1 MKKLILLVIVSLVAF
16 ISADECKAQYDTLK
30 FGDFGITSIN
40 PKSFTSVGG
49 AVWVDVENPQ
59 VGFKVSEIYGKLY
72 HNGVPMIEG
81 RADDYY
87 VPTGTGKLHITGV
100 ASLCPGTSVLD
111 VLGLFFFNPEEYTVD
126 IKAIITDDGADPVV
140 KEVKDI
146 PILTLL
152 KKEEPEENTNTNEST
167 DSK

>member
-1 MKKLILLVIVSLVAF
+1 MKKLILLIFTSVIAF

-30 FGDFGITSIN
+30 FGDFGITSIS
-40 PKSFTSVGG
+40 PKGFTSVGG

-81 RADDYY
+81 HANDYY
-87 VPTGTGKLHITGV
+87 VPTGNGKLHITGT
-100 ASLCPGTSVLD
+100 ASLCPGISILD
-111 VLGLFFFNPEEYTVD
+111 VLGLLFFNPEEYTVD
-126 IKAIITDDGADPVV
+126 IKAVITDDGADPVV

-152 KKEEPEENTNTNEST
+152 KKDETENINTNEST
-167 DSK
+167 DSE

>member
-1 MKKLILLVIVSLVAF
+1 MKKLILLVVLSVITF

-30 FGDFGITSIN
+30 FGEFGISSIT
-40 PKSFTSVGG
+40 PKGYTAVSG
-49 AVWVDVENPQ
+49 AVWVEIGNPQ
-59 VGFKVSEIYGKLY
+59 VGFKVSEIFGRLY

-81 RADDYY
+81 HADDYY
-87 VPTGTGKLHITGV
+87 VPSGDSKVTISGT
-100 ASLCPGTSVLD
+100 ASLCPGISILD
-111 VLGLFFFNPEEYTVD
+111 VLGLLFFNPEEYTVD

-152 KKEEPEENTNTNEST
+152 KK
-167 DSK
+167 D